1 MKLLQ
6 PLGGWLGIRVYEERD
21 FIECRGVLMYLRVW
35 NWREAVGF
43 KDDVRLLRVLVD
55 KYILVNK
62 NEVMRTIKKG
72 QGVKNDK

>member
-1 MKLLQ
+1 M
-6 PLGGWLGIRVYEERD
+6 RR
-21 FIECRGVLMYLRVW
+21 MRVW
-35 NWREAVGF
+35 NWREAVEF
-43 KDDVRLLRVLVD
+43 KDNVRLLRVLVD